1 MNARLALV
9 AGLATACL
17 GLEGSACLEHR
28 SAAKSSAASAKAMS
42 FWAGPGLSG
51 SWFTPSRGGEGF
63 VLQVLAD
70 GSALA
75 IWFTYPPEGSP
86 AQQAWIY
93 AQDGRLDGDRI
104 RFVSAATTRGPR
116 FGPGYDP
123 SAFRFVP
130 WGSLEFRF
138 IDCNRGEVTWAGP
151 AGWGSGTREIT
162 RLSSVGELECA
173 GKKQVHPSGART
185 LAGLRQ
191 RSGAWFDPTHA
202 GEGWQVEELADGRT
216 VVYWFTYDERGEQ
229 AWTIGTSPTSGER
242 FEIAENLRPVGASFG
257 EKFDPARV
265 RLEPWG
271 RLAFDFTGCEAG
283 SMTYA
288 SVQPAFGSGRLRATR
303 LAKLAGT
310 SCLEG
315 APALPLNGT
324 WSAGATMPAPQSE
337 FAMATAGPVSCAAGG
352 LGGLRDVKCYDV
364 DADAWTNLPPIPA
377 GRDHGAAIVLDG
389 DLVVTGGYRSGEEES
404 PPVNGWRYRPSESRW
419 EPMAQAPYVVA
430 SGVAVQGGFA
440 YFGDVGGQLQQ
451 VNLRTLA
458 TRTIERHGLT
468 GRDHSQVVAFQGEI
482 WMIAGRDATLQ
493 HNATVSIY
501 DPAADAWRPG
511 PPLRFSRAGF
521 AAAADDRMILVAGGE
536 RLANPRSVVGD
547 LEGIAAGEGAWQP
560 ISRLP
565 APVHGFGGAIR
576 GNAFYTIGGSRS
588 PGIAR
593 NEGQVQVYRWSP

>member
-17 GLEGSACLEHR
+17 GLEGSACLDW

-42 FWAGPGLSG
+42 FWGGPGRVGVLVHAFPRRRGFRAAGARGRQRPRHLVHLSARRQPG
-51 SWFTPSRGGEGF
+51 AAGLGLR
-63 VLQVLAD
+63 A
-70 GSALA
+70 
-75 IWFTYPPEGSP
+75 
-86 AQQAWIY
+86 
-93 AQDGRLDGDRI
+93 GRAARRRSHPL
-104 RFVSAATTRGPR
+104 VSAATTRGPR

-138 IDCNRGEVTWAGP
+138 IDCNRGEVAWAGP

-216 VVYWFTYDERGEQ
+216 VVYWFTYDERGGRPGPS
-229 AWTIGTSPTSGER
+229 A
-242 FEIAENLRPVGASFG
+242 LRPPAASASRSPRTCG
-257 EKFDPARV
+257 PWARASAEFDPARV

-288 SVQPAFGSGRLRATR
+288 CPCSLRSAAAGFALHGS
-303 LAKLAGT
+303 AKLAGT

-352 LGGLRDVKCYDV
+352 LGGSC
-364 DADAWTNLPPIPA
+364 
-377 GRDHGAAIVLDG
+377 
-389 DLVVTGGYRSGEEES
+389 
-404 PPVNGWRYRPSESRW
+404 
-419 EPMAQAPYVVA
+419 
-430 SGVAVQGGFA
+430 
-440 YFGDVGGQLQQ
+440 
-451 VNLRTLA
+451 A
-458 TRTIERHGLT
+458 T
-468 GRDHSQVVAFQGEI
+468 
-482 WMIAGRDATLQ
+482 
-493 HNATVSIY
+493 
-501 DPAADAWRPG
+501 
-511 PPLRFSRAGF
+511 
-521 AAAADDRMILVAGGE
+521 
-536 RLANPRSVVGD
+536 
-547 LEGIAAGEGAWQP
+547 
-560 ISRLP
+560 
-565 APVHGFGGAIR
+565 
-576 GNAFYTIGGSRS
+576 
-588 PGIAR
+588 
-593 NEGQVQVYRWSP
+593 